1 MTGLTLPVLSLV
13 IGGQSEQKHHN
24 KYKEDM
30 KRILLATVM
39 TLLMMLPSPA
49 QKPVRVTYKTIVN
62 GREVQDGSRTFIES
76 DGATVKL
83 SATPR
88 DPDRKEMPSPVQS
101 SYIDLATGRY
111 IRLADMP
118 DGKRI
123 STVMS
128 FSEMPVAEITDEKE
142 VIAGYECTK
151 ARLTW
156 FSNSIE
162 LWYTVDAGVAGTPAP
177 AYGVP
182 DGLVLRVVRNSNNV
196 TEAEKVEQF
205 KKGQVS
211 LDLPGDLGSEVDLM
225 AFDHSLREAF
235 VTTVTVFDNDVI
247 NWEGEV
253 SNPPFGQEGVLYRF
267 AGGTI
272 ILRKVTLPQV
282 HDRYSLFAEITQYSA
297 GDAYDRTGTVFVIP
311 QGDSLTFL
319 DGLTGGHT
327 ELPLYTDR
335 HGREYRGVAATSE
348 YRPPVELVRFFTPF
362 GVRNFN
368 DRRTV
373 PGLVWQDSAFYR
385 QDITHY
391 LPLLRGEAWIGAFIG
406 NYDRGGHRLSLRLKY
421 YPETRELEPA
431 PAGEKWISSLFNT
444 LPIMEMAG
452 QQYGTMF
459 DGDTLTVKVD
469 IPEGVEDLHM
479 VYITTGHGGWGG
491 GDEFNQ
497 KLNELFAD
505 GRKVWSY
512 IPWRSDCGT
521 YRLFNPAS
529 GNFWN
534 GLSSSDYSRSG
545 WCPGSVS
552 EPLIIPLN
560 GLEPGTHNISVTVPL
575 GKPEGGS
582 FSHWNI
588 SGVLVGHQ
596 SR

>member
-1 MTGLTLPVLSLV
+1 
-13 IGGQSEQKHHN
+13 
-24 KYKEDM
+24 M
-30 KRILLATVM
+30 KRVLLATI
-39 TLLMMLPSPA
+39 LAIFMMLPSPA
-49 QKPVRVTYKTIVN
+49 QKAVRVTYKTIVN
-62 GREVQDGSRTFIES
+62 GREMRGDTRTFIES
-76 DGATVKL
+76 DGITVRL

-88 DPDRKEMPSPVQS
+88 DPDRKEMPAPVQS
-101 SYIDLATGRY
+101 SWIDLAGRRY

-118 DGKRI
+118 DGTRI
-123 STVMS
+123 STVMP
-128 FSEMPVAEITDEKE
+128 FTDMPVAESTGEKE
-142 VIAGYECTK
+142 TIAGYECK
-151 ARLTW
+151 KNRLTW
-156 FSNSIE
+156 FSNVIE
-162 LWYTVDAGVAGTPAP
+162 IWYTDDAGVAGTPVP

-182 DGLVLRVVRNSNNV
+182 DGLVLRVVRNGNNV
-196 TEAEKVEQF
+196 TEAERV
-205 KKGQVS
+205 
-211 LDLPGDLGSEVDLM
+211 DLFRKGDLELSLPADLGTVVDVM
-225 AFDHSLREAF
+225 AFDHYLREAF
-235 VTTVTVFDNDVI
+235 VTTVNVFDNEVI

-253 SNPPFGQEGVLYRF
+253 SNPPMGDEGVVYRF
-267 AGGTI
+267 AGGTV
-272 ILRKVTLPQV
+272 ILKKVRLPQV
-282 HDRYSLFAEITQYSA
+282 HDRYSLFAEVTQYSA
-297 GDAYDRTGTVFVIP
+297 GDAYDRTGTLFVIP
-311 QGDSLTFL
+311 QGDPLTFL
-319 DGLTGGHT
+319 DGLTKGHT

-335 HGREYRGVAATSE
+335 HGKEYRGVAATE
-348 YRPPVELVRFFTPF
+348 VYQPPVELVRFFTPF

-373 PGLVWQDSAFYR
+373 PGLTWQDSAYYR
-385 QDITHY
+385 QDITQY

-406 NYDRGGHRLSLRLKY
+406 NYDRGGHRLSLRLRY
-421 YPETRELEPA
+421 YPETRELEPERS
-431 PAGEKWISSLFNT
+431 GKTWISSVFNT

-469 IPEGVEDLHM
+469 IPEGLADVKM

-497 KLNELFAD
+497 KLNELFVD

-560 GLEPGTHNISVTVPL
+560 GLTPGKHTISVTVPL
-575 GKPEGGS
+575 GKPEGSS

>member
-1 MTGLTLPVLSLV
+1 MKKYLLLFLITV
-13 IGGQSEQKHHN
+13 IVNSSGA
-24 KYKEDM
+24 
-30 KRILLATVM
+30 L
-39 TLLMMLPSPA
+39 A

-62 GREVQDGSRTFIES
+62 GREMPGATRNFIES
-76 DGATVKL
+76 DGVAVKL

-88 DPDRKEMPSPVQS
+88 DPDRKEMPAPVQS
-101 SYIDLATGRY
+101 SYIDLAGRRY

-118 DGKRI
+118 DGTRI

-128 FSEMPVAEITDEKE
+128 FTDMPVAELTGEKE
-142 VIAGYECTK
+142 IIAGYECMKT
-151 ARLTW
+151 RLTW
-156 FSNSIE
+156 FSNTIE
-162 LWYTVDAGVAGTPAP
+162 IWYTEDAGVAGTPVP
-177 AYGVP
+177 AYSVP
-182 DGLVLRVVRNSNNV
+182 EGLVLRVVRNGNNV

-205 KKGQVS
+205 RK
-211 LDLPGDLGSEVDLM
+211 GDLKISLPADPGTVVDVM
-225 AFDHSLREAF
+225 AFEHYMREAF
-235 VTTVTVFDNDVI
+235 VTTITVFDNEVI

-253 SNPPFGQEGVLYRF
+253 SNPSFGQADVLYRF
-267 AGGTI
+267 AGGTV
-272 ILRKVTLPQV
+272 ILKKVMLPQV
-282 HDRYSLFAEITQYSA
+282 HDLYTLFAEVTQYSA

-311 QGDSLTFL
+311 QGDPLTFL

-335 HGREYRGVAATSE
+335 HGKEYRGVAATE
-348 YRPPVELVRFFTPF
+348 VYQPPVELVRFFTPF
-362 GVRNFN
+362 GVRHFN

-373 PGLVWQDSAFYR
+373 PGLTWQDSAFYR

-391 LPLLRGEAWIGAFIG
+391 LPLLCGEVWIGAFIG
-406 NYDRGGHRLSLRLKY
+406 NYDRGGHRLSLRIKY
-421 YPETRELEPA
+421 YPETRELEPESS
-431 PAGEKWISSLFNT
+431 GERWISSLFNT

-459 DGDTLTVKVD
+459 DGDTLSVCVE
-469 IPEGVEDLHM
+469 IPEGVKDLYM

-497 KLNELFAD
+497 KLNELFVD

-521 YRLFNPAS
+521 YRLFNPSS

-545 WCPGSVS
+545 WCPGSLS

-560 GLEPGTHNISVTVPL
+560 GLTPGTHTISVTVPL
-575 GKPEGGS
+575 GKPAGSS

-588 SGVLVGHQ
+588 SGVLVG
-596 SR
+596 SF